1 MREVKVL
8 VSVSGYPRIGKQREL
23 KKWIES
29 YFKGGLTEQEL
40 IKNAEEL
47 RLSQIKLL
55 REKGVDYI
63 PSNDFSMYDNILDTA
78 VMLNII
84 PAQYQN
90 LDLTPLGK
98 YFAMAKGYQKDGAD
112 VKALAMKK
120 WFTTNYHYIVPV
132 IDDSVDIKLN
142 AEKVIREYKTAKD
155 LGIETKPV
163 IVGVFTFV
171 KLSKF
176 ETSKNQNEIIN
187 KIKNTYIELFQE
199 LSKAG
204 VKTVQI
210 DEPMLVTDLDKQDI
224 ELFKS
229 VYNELLK
236 HKNGIS
242 VLLNTYFGDIR
253 DIYQDVMA
261 MDFDAYGLDF
271 VEGQKNLDLIKKYGF
286 ASNKQLF
293 AGVINSRNIWRNNYE
308 QSLELLN
315 ALKQYVPAQNI
326 VISSACSLM
335 FVPYTIQLETSLTKD
350 ILAQF
355 AFAEEKLDELND
367 LRLLFASGDYKAE
380 KKYQDNVELIKQKA
394 QNQDYID
401 LDVREK
407 VKNLTEKDFV
417 RTPNFETRFDIQYKK
432 LGLPKLPTTTIGS
445 FPQTAE
451 VKRNRARFKK
461 GEITKEQY
469 DQNIKEFIKQAVK
482 YQDELGIDVYVHGEF
497 ERNDMVEYF
506 GENLSG
512 FIFTQNGWVQSYG
525 TRCVKPPIIWGDV
538 KRLKPITVPYIVYAQ
553 SLTGKPMKGM
563 LTGPVT
569 ILNWSFPR
577 IDMPLQDICFQIALA
592 IKEEV
597 MDLEKNG
604 IKIIQIDE
612 AALREKLP
620 LRKSEWKQY
629 LDYAI
634 KAFRLVHSSVKPET
648 QIHTHMCYSEF
659 GDIIKEIDD
668 MDADCI
674 SFEASRSN
682 LELLDDLQ
690 ASGFKTAVGP
700 GVYDIHSPRVPAK
713 EEIKAAIYKMIEKL
727 GVKKL
732 WINPDCGLKTR
743 GWDETLKSLKN
754 VTDAVKEIRA
764 EKGL

>member
-1 MREVKVL
+1 MRQVK

-29 YFKGGLTEQEL
+29 YFNGELSEQEL
-40 IKNAEEL
+40 INNAQEL
-47 RLSQIKLL
+47 RLNQIKLL
-55 REKGVDYI
+55 SQKGIDYI
-63 PSNDFSMYDNILDTA
+63 PSNDFSMYDQVLDAA

-84 PAQYQN
+84 PSQYQALN
-90 LDLTPLGK
+90 ISPLGK

-132 IDDSVDIKLN
+132 IDDTVEIKLN
-142 AEKVIREYKTAKD
+142 AQKPVEEYKTAKA
-155 LGIETKPV
+155 LGVETKPV
-163 IVGVFTFV
+163 IIGAFTFV
-171 KLSKF
+171 KLAKF
-176 ETSKNQNEIIN
+176 ETINREAAVN
-187 KIKNTYIELFQE
+187 KIIDAYIQLFKE
-199 LSKAG
+199 FASLG

-210 DEPMLVTDLDKQDI
+210 DEPMLVVDLEAQDI

-229 VYNELLK
+229 IYDKILK
-236 HKNGIS
+236 DKNGLT

-253 DIYQDVMA
+253 DIYQVVVD

-271 VEGQKNLDLIKKYGF
+271 VEGKKNLDLIKQYGF
-286 ASNKQLF
+286 PKDKQLF
-293 AGVINSRNIWRNNYE
+293 AGVINGRNIWVNNFE
-308 QSLELLN
+308 QSLEILQT
-315 ALKQYVPAQNI
+315 LKQYVNPENI
-326 VISSACSLM
+326 VISTACSLL
-335 FVPYTIQLETSLTKD
+335 FVPYTTKSETKLSSE

-355 AFAEEKLDELND
+355 AFAEEKLDELNA
-367 LRLLFASGDYKAE
+367 LRELFAKDDYKSD
-380 KKYQDNVELIKQKA
+380 KKYQENIALIKQKA
-394 QNQDYID
+394 QNKAYID
-401 LDVREK
+401 LEVREK
-407 VKNLTEKDFV
+407 IKNLTEKDFV
-417 RTPNFETRFDIQYKK
+417 RTPDLETRFEIQYKK

-445 FPQTAE
+445 FPQTIE

-469 DQNIKEFIKQAVK
+469 DQNVKEFIKQAVK

-512 FIFTQNGWVQSYG
+512 FIFTQNAWVQSYG

-538 KRLKPITVPYIVYAQ
+538 KRLQPISVPYSVYAQ
-553 SLTGKPMKGM
+553 SLTAKPMKGM

-577 IDMPLQDICFQIALA
+577 EDIPLQEICFQIALA

-597 MDLEKNG
+597 LDLEKNG
-604 IKIIQIDE
+604 IKVIQIDE

-620 LRKSEWKQY
+620 LRKSEWRQY

-659 GDIIKEIDD
+659 GDIIKDIDD

-690 ASGFKTAVGP
+690 ANGFKTAVGP
-700 GVYDIHSPRVPAK
+700 GVYDIHSPRVPSK
-713 EEIKAAIYKMIEKL
+713 EEIKAAINKMIDKL

-732 WINPDCGLKTR
+732 WVNPDCGLKTR
-743 GWDETLKSLKN
+743 GWEETLKSLKN
-754 VTDAVKEIRA
+754 MTDAVKEIRA

>member
-1 MREVKVL
+1 MRQVK

-29 YFKGGLTEQEL
+29 YFNGELSEQEL
-40 IKNAEEL
+40 INNAQEL
-47 RLSQIKLL
+47 RLNQIKLL
-55 REKGVDYI
+55 SQNGIDYI
-63 PSNDFSMYDNILDTA
+63 PSNDFSMYDQVLDAA

-84 PAQYQN
+84 PSQYQALN
-90 LDLTPLGK
+90 ISPLGK

-132 IDDSVDIKLN
+132 IDDTVEIKLN
-142 AEKVIREYKTAKD
+142 AQKPVEEYKTAKA
-155 LGIETKPV
+155 LGVGTKPV
-163 IVGVFTFV
+163 IIGAFTFV
-171 KLSKF
+171 KLAKF
-176 ETSKNQNEIIN
+176 ETINREAAVN
-187 KIKNTYIELFQE
+187 KIIDAYIQLFKE
-199 LSKAG
+199 FASLG

-210 DEPMLVTDLDKQDI
+210 DEPMLVVDLDAQDI

-229 VYNELLK
+229 IYDKILK
-236 HKNGIS
+236 DKNGLT

-253 DIYQDVMA
+253 DIYQVVFD

-271 VEGQKNLDLIKKYGF
+271 VEGKKNLDLIKQYGF
-286 ASNKQLF
+286 PKDKQLF
-293 AGVINSRNIWRNNYE
+293 AGVINGRNIWINNFE
-308 QSLELLN
+308 QSLETLQT
-315 ALKQYVPAQNI
+315 LKQYVNPENI
-326 VISSACSLM
+326 VISTACSLL
-335 FVPYTIQLETSLTKD
+335 FVPYTTKSETKLSSE

-355 AFAEEKLDELND
+355 AFAEEKLDELNA
-367 LRLLFASGDYKAE
+367 LRDLFAKDDYKSD
-380 KKYQDNVELIKQKA
+380 KKYQENIALIKQKA
-394 QNQDYID
+394 QNKAYID
-401 LDVREK
+401 LEVREK
-407 VKNLTEKDFV
+407 IKNLTEKDFV
-417 RTPNFETRFDIQYKK
+417 RTPDLETRFEIQYKK

-445 FPQTAE
+445 FPQTIE

-469 DQNIKEFIKQAVK
+469 DQNVKEFIKQAVK

-512 FIFTQNGWVQSYG
+512 FIFTQNAWVQSYG

-538 KRLKPITVPYIVYAQ
+538 KRLQPITVPYSVYAQ
-553 SLTGKPMKGM
+553 SLTAKPMKGM

-577 IDMPLQDICFQIALA
+577 EDIPLQEICFQIALA

-597 MDLEKNG
+597 LDLEKNG
-604 IKIIQIDE
+604 IKVIQIDE

-620 LRKSEWKQY
+620 LRKSEWRQY

-659 GDIIKEIDD
+659 GDIIKDIDD

-690 ASGFKTAVGP
+690 ANGFKTAVGP
-700 GVYDIHSPRVPAK
+700 GVYDIHSPRVPSK
-713 EEIKAAIYKMIEKL
+713 EEIKAAINKMIDKL

-732 WINPDCGLKTR
+732 WVNPDCGLKTR
-743 GWDETLKSLKN
+743 GWEETLKSLKN
-754 VTDAVKEIRA
+754 MTDAVKEIRA